1 MNKLTIFA
9 LLALTLCACTQKKVA
24 TAPTVET
31 VPQEL
36 VNQKVDATWPKVAT
50 PEAKHAALPLWNVTE
65 LRTDHD
71 IDSTLGDHVAY
82 RKAMTDFQQ
91 AIAAKNQDAVA
102 AMVRY
107 PLTADVGG
115 KKVKIESAAQ
125 FKEYYN
131 TLITP
136 QAAKEIANT
145 HYPYVAYSDQ
155 GVMLGN
161 NNVWLDGVCS
171 DTACK
176 KVDVK
181 VITIQPPPNPP
192 TPKPAP

>member
-1 MNKLTIFA
+1 MNKLTVSA
-9 LLALTLCACTQKKVA
+9 LLALCVCACTQKVE
-24 TAPTVET
+24 TAPAVVT
-31 VPQEL
+31 VPQQL
-36 VNQKVDATWPKVAT
+36 ANQKADATWPKVAT
-50 PEAKHAALPLWNVTE
+50 PEEKHAALPLWNATE
-65 LRTDHD
+65 LQTDRAM
-71 IDSTLGDHVAY
+71 DSVLGDHVAY
-82 RKAMTDFQQ
+82 RKAMTDLKQ
-91 AIAAKNQDAVA
+91 AIAAKDQDAVA

-107 PLTADVGG
+107 PMTADVGG
-115 KKVKIESAAQ
+115 QKVKIESPAQ

-136 QAAKEIANT
+136 QTAKVITNT
-145 HYPYVAYSDQ
+145 HYPFVGFNDQ

-161 NNVWLDGVCS
+161 NNVWLDGVCR

-176 KVDVK
+176 KIDVK